1 MWRGFDEGVA
11 RDAVAPPNPGGGA
24 LLFLAPP
31 NPGGGAFEDEDVC
44 PGPNW
49 FLPDGTAEVV
59 ANGVKERKFALIG
72 LELWPSEGKSS
83 PECVAA
89 C

>member
-1 MWRGFDEGVA
+1 M
-11 RDAVAPPNPGGGA
+11 
-24 LLFLAPP
+24 LFLAPP

-44 PGPNW
+44 PNGPNW
-49 FLPDGTAEVV
+49 FLTDGTAEVV

>member
-1 MWRGFDEGVA
+1 M
-11 RDAVAPPNPGGGA
+11 
-24 LLFLAPP
+24 LFLAPP

-89 C
+89 CGVGLELSRPEDEDDGLLVGLDLL